1 MPTVQSTS
9 IFATALGGAK
19 SPDSITSGN
28 NSIWVE
34 YGDSAKSDGSGGSS
48 TVVQYDLLGNAQN
61 TYTLPGLVD
70 GLKVDPTTG
79 DVWALQNQDGNS
91 TVTLIDPATKQVSA
105 PLSYAPPYTYGAD
118 STRGYDDVAFVG
130 QKAFLS
136 YTNPVN
142 PGDPVVQQLTNG
154 TAPFGSL
161 QTTDVLR
168 FGDTGTNLVTGETN
182 QPLPLTDP
190 DSLKSMPDG
199 SLILTGEADKAFT
212 IIANPGTTQQS
223 ASFVTLPAGSA
234 SPDDVIMPTTT
245 SGTFYV
251 SNQNDNNILAI
262 KVDGLNTNDLY
273 ASVGTSVDQI
283 DPATGTVTPIVTGLN
298 AAHGL
303 LFMPAAPGAPDLT
316 TLFQTLSQD
325 LYQAFANLGVRG
337 PSRSVRT
344 CGDDPRCVHAVGR
357 VHHQPGRRK
366 RVRRACRAAA
376 RRERLKAALTR
387 SMARRSQPLRAAS
400 AALRAGAL

>member
-9 IFATALGGAK
+9 IFATAPDGAK

-34 YGDSAKSDGSGGSS
+34 YGDSAKSDGSAGSS
-48 TVVQYDLLGNAQN
+48 TVVQYDLLGSPQN
-61 TYTLPGLVD
+61 TYTLPGLAD
-70 GLKVDPTTG
+70 GLKVDPATG

-130 QKAFLS
+130 QKVFLS
-136 YTNPVN
+136 YTNPAN
-142 PGDPVVQQLTNG
+142 AGDPVVQQLTNG

-161 QTTDVLR
+161 QTIDVLR
-168 FGDTGTNLVTGETN
+168 LGDTGTNLVTGETN
-182 QPLPLTDP
+182 QPLPVTDP

-223 ASFVTLPAGSA
+223 ASFVTLPTGSS
-234 SPDDVIMPTTT
+234 SPDDVIMPTAA

-251 SNQNDNNILAI
+251 SNQNDNNILTV
-262 KVDGLNTNDLY
+262 KVDGLNTSDLY
-273 ASVGTSVDQI
+273 ASVGSAVDQI
-283 DPATGTVTPIVTGLN
+283 DPTTGTMTPIVTGLN
-298 AAHGL
+298 GAHGL
-303 LFMPAAPGAPDLT
+303 LFMPAASGTPALAS
-316 TLFQTLSQD
+316 LFQTLSQD
-325 LYQAFANLGVRG
+325 LAQAFANLGLSTSQAG
-337 PSRSVRT
+337 TPGAAGTAPDAFTPS
-344 CGDDPRCVHAVGR
+344 
-357 VHHQPGRRK
+357 
-366 RVRRACRAAA
+366 
-376 RRERLKAALTR
+376 
-387 SMARRSQPLRAAS
+387 AAS
-400 AALRAGAL
+400 LISLINADTSGTLAGLLPVAKG